1 MTQPSP
7 KPTVWLG
14 DTLATLRACPWDV
27 QDEMGYALYLAQIG
41 EKYAGAKPL
50 KGLGP
55 GVRRIG
61 VPFTQIAAE
70 LGKVMVKNIVAL
82 GALQEATGLFPKET
96 FLTAIRQALR
106 EKYALVPLN
115 EEAFA
120 RGARAVRDATGASS

>member
-55 GVRRIG
+55 GVRRSSLIIG
-61 VPFTQIAAE
+61 AMRTEPFTRCGSPI
-70 LGKVMVKNIVAL
+70 GC
-82 GALQEATGLFPKET
+82 T
-96 FLTAIRQALR
+96 FFTSSRRSQR
-106 EKYALVPLN
+106 
-115 EEAFA
+115 
-120 RGARAVRDATGASS
+120 RAS